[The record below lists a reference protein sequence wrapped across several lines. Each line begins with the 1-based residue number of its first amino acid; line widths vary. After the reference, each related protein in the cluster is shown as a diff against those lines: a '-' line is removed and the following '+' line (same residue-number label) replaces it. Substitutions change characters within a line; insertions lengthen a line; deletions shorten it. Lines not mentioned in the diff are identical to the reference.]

1 MISRKVEP
9 IKMRN
14 YGRIIQD
21 MIRVAQTEPERA
33 ARERLTVYIA
43 QCMRQ
48 RNMVWNKD
56 QEIGAQRIK
65 DDIRT
70 LSNGGLSTDFPG
82 FDEAIQQR
90 KADFNVRPDRKNHEA
105 KPAQKPAQQQ
115 PSQQQPVAKPA
126 QPEKPAAQQPAQEKP
141 AAEKPAVAPAPKK
154 RGRPSG
160 RKNARHE

>member
-1 MISRKVEP
+1 MISRNVEP

-21 MIRVAQTEPERA
+21 MIRVAQTEPDRA

-115 PSQQQPVAKPA
+115 PVAKPA